1 MFIPMLT
8 LEAAVHFNY
17 TKEVNKTFDFL
28 YVSDRG
34 EGDGG
39 FVTWNEIRKERQQN
53 CENQF
58 MQKVTHKQLH
68 T

>member
-39 FVTWNEIRKERQQN
+39 FVTWNEITKERQKIAKIN
-53 CENQF
+53 LC
-58 MQKVTHKQLH
+58 KK
-68 T
+68 